1 MKMDT
6 WKLIW
11 VPRNT
16 GKPGIQLDMPE
27 MRGTQTTDMQPQE
40 LNIYGSSKMR
50 GRPIQKHGG

>member
-1 MKMDT
+1 MDT